1 MIVCDVIY
9 TDIEMSIFIILILE
23 FPENELI
30 EITKLMIMVDDIC
43 WQFKV
48 ALDEINVV
56 CFFMIKIWVK
66 NDIIFRNW

>member
-30 EITKLMIMVDDIC
+30 KITKLMIMVDNIC
-43 WQFKV
+43 
-48 ALDEINVV
+48 
-56 CFFMIKIWVK
+56 
-66 NDIIFRNW
+66 

>member
-30 EITKLMIMVDDIC
+30 EITKLMIMVDNIC
-43 WQFKV
+43 
-48 ALDEINVV
+48 
-56 CFFMIKIWVK
+56 
-66 NDIIFRNW
+66 